1 MAKAYTLQQVVD
13 LLAKTRDKEKLSENF
28 NLVSAALSRYA
39 DQDAYNDADNA
50 KWLSIAKLVTK
61 KYDISSL
68 SQKIQDNIKRIQARA
83 QGQEAVKESR
93 KKGSA
98 KGLES
103 LQALLD
109 AKNTEAKPSE
119 NIPEFT
125 FSLEKE
131 PARAQDE
138 TKTNVQNVSVTESK
152 GEKAPE
158 ASSVDEKTPAPTD
171 GTEKTDAERNNEEV
185 SDKLPPVPVKKINKK
200 ANAYFAKAKDASLE
214 EKEQQELRRQGFGIM
229 TQECEEYFSKHSCN
243 ENNLSSLSCSDLF
256 FLYRHLSYSEHANAE
271 QMLGLLD
278 EALFGKITDDL
289 QNMMDDGQYI
299 PEKDQQAALKYL
311 EYIRKKLS
319 EEKRTYSQ
327 KLLAESADSY
337 IKSLTEYQSPRPQ
350 KEKRVRISQV
360 SSPKEFEH
368 LNINEINAEAE
379 PHFEEAKKYGKASD
393 EAKKHRR
400 EGNKAITSAC
410 VAYINQ
416 HLQTEE
422 NWDQLSLRELV
433 YLHKNIRM
441 DYKRNNLAKTLAEK
455 CDKKLKAFEAKIT
468 AEENVAAEDIVA
480 LKDFCRYRVKDLEK
494 RADEESIAQV
504 ATYKSALFKLDRAEK
519 KQKGSVDITKPQ
531 QEEKHP
537 KQTPALAQAF
547 EKACEKEN
555 IRYVK
560 NEQEVIEYDLFSPN
574 APAEAEP
581 SGKLSIASET
591 DVTLQSEEFKH
602 FLALAQAVKESGGTQ
617 IDLGTLSPDPQ
628 EAQKF
633 VALMVLAGYKAKIKV
648 NFPDTYS
655 MKDLAKVNPE
665 IEKMQKIKRFK
676 AEINKLQKQGEKS
689 PEAKQKFREKQVEY
703 FRYLLEHGD
712 VCDTRSKEDRQ
723 KYFEERI
730 NKTLGKKQAQEPS
743 APKKDNSAPN
753 SAVATAVREQAT
765 ATR

>member
-1 MAKAYTLQQVVD
+1 MAKAQNSQLK
-13 LLAKTRDKEKLSENF
+13 LHPLWKEKLNSSAEISYFSVEREIFIRNGKSRK
-28 NLVSAALSRYA
+28 NSAARYA
-39 DQDAYNDADNA
+39 LRFVLDNKELLEQLDLADLSAVIDDLARGYLHDNRKEQESTIKELCSLALKKIEDNFSLQDASAYEKDAVIDIF
-50 KWLSIAKLVTK
+50 KHYR
-61 KYDISSL
+61 KYVAR
-68 SQKIQDNIKRIQARA
+68 RIP
-83 QGQEAVKESR
+83 
-93 KKGSA
+93 
-98 KGLES
+98 
-103 LQALLD
+103 D
-109 AKNTEAKPSE
+109 AA
-119 NIPEFT
+119 FA
-125 FSLEKE
+125 LEKQLK
-131 PARAQDE
+131 PKAE
-138 TKTNVQNVSVTESK
+138 TLPKQGPIVT
-152 GEKAPE
+152 
-158 ASSVDEKTPAPTD
+158 
-171 GTEKTDAERNNEEV
+171 
-185 SDKLPPVPVKKINKK
+185 
-200 ANAYFAKAKDASLE
+200 
-214 EKEQQELRRQGFGIM
+214 
-229 TQECEEYFSKHSCN
+229 
-243 ENNLSSLSCSDLF
+243 
-256 FLYRHLSYSEHANAE
+256 
-271 QMLGLLD
+271 
-278 EALFGKITDDL
+278 
-289 QNMMDDGQYI
+289 
-299 PEKDQQAALKYL
+299 
-311 EYIRKKLS
+311 
-319 EEKRTYSQ
+319 
-327 KLLAESADSY
+327 
-337 IKSLTEYQSPRPQ
+337 
-350 KEKRVRISQV
+350 ISQ
-360 SSPKEFEH
+360 SLPKEFEH
-368 LNINEINAEAE
+368 LNIDKINAEAE

-519 KQKGSVDITKPQ
+519 KQKGGTDTAKPQ
-531 QEEKHP
+531 KEEKHP
-537 KQTPALAQAF
+537 KQTPALAQTF

-555 IRYVK
+555 VRYSKDEK
-560 NEQEVIEYDLFSPN
+560 NALEYNLFSPN
-574 APAEAEP
+574 APAEAAP

-602 FLALAQAVKESGGTQ
+602 FLALAQAIKESGGTQ
-617 IDLGTLSPDPQ
+617 IDIGTLSPDPQ

-633 VALMVLAGYKAKIKV
+633 ISLMVLAGYKAKIRV

-676 AEINKLQKQGEKS
+676 VEINKLQKQGEKS

-712 VCDTRSKEDRQ
+712 VYDTRSKEDRQ

-730 NKTLGKKQAQEPS
+730 NKALGKKQAQEPS
-743 APKKDNSAPN
+743 APKQNNSVPN
-753 SAVATAVREQAT
+753 SAVAAAVRERAT
-765 ATR
+765 TTR